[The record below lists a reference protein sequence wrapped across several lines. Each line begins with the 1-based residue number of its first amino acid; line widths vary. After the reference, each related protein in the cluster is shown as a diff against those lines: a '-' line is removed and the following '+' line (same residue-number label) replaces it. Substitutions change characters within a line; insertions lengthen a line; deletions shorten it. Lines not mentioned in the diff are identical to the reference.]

1 MLRLHTVLALF
12 FAFHAPTPAHAAA
25 PISPANPATVSIA
38 AAANLI
44 YLLEALNPAFCAVA
58 PDIALT
64 TALGASGTFVA
75 QIKNGAPYDLFLS
88 ADLEYPRA
96 LIAAGQA
103 DALTLTPFAT
113 GRLVLWT
120 TRPDLPLTDLAATVR
135 DARVKKLALA
145 QIATAPYGRAA
156 HEALEKLNLW
166 YEAQAKIVFGENIAQ
181 TAQFIES
188 GHADA
193 GFVALSLVLA
203 PNLKN
208 RGRWIEVPAA
218 LYAPLTQGAILTT
231 RGAANPAA
239 ARYLAFLQSAI
250 ARAILARYG
259 YASTAPNTSHSAL
272 SR

>member
-1 MLRLHTVLALF
+1 MLRFCLTLSLI
-12 FAFHAPTPAHAAA
+12 FAFHPPTPASAVTSSAN
-25 PISPANPATVSIA
+25 ANPASVSIA

-44 YLLEALNPAFCAVA
+44 YVLEALNPAFRAAHPEITV
-58 PDIALT
+58 T

-75 QIKNGAPYDLFLS
+75 QIKNGAPYDVFLS
-88 ADLEYPRA
+88 ADLDYPRA

-103 DALTLTPFAT
+103 DAPTLTPFAN

-120 TRPDLPLTDLAATVR
+120 TRADLPLTDLAATVR
-135 DARVKKLALA
+135 DPAVKKLALA
-145 QIATAPYGRAA
+145 QPATAPHGRAA
-156 HEALEKLNLW
+156 QETLAQLNLGRA
-166 YEAQAKIVFGENIAQ
+166 AQPKIVFGENIAQ

-203 PNLKN
+203 PTLKN
-208 RGRWIEVPAA
+208 RGRWLEVPTT

-239 ARYLAFLQSAI
+239 LRYLAFLQSAS
-250 ARAILARYG
+250 ARTILARFG
-259 YASTAPNTSHSAL
+259 YAPPTPATP
-272 SR
+272 

>member
-1 MLRLHTVLALF
+1 MLRLGLTLALF
-12 FAFHAPTPAHAAA
+12 FTFHTPPSAHAATA
-25 PISPANPATVSIA
+25 TRTVSIA

-44 YLLEALNPAFCAVA
+44 YVLEELNSTFHAIA
-58 PDIALT
+58 PDITVT
-64 TALGASGTFVA
+64 TATGASGTFVA

-88 ADLEYPRA
+88 ADLDYPHA
-96 LIAAGQA
+96 LIVAGQA
-103 DALTLTPFAT
+103 DARTLTPFAT

-120 TRPDLPLTDLAATVR
+120 THSDLPLTDLTATVR
-135 DARVKKLALA
+135 DPRVKKIALA
-145 QIATAPYGRAA
+145 QPTTAPYGRAA
-156 HEALEKLNLW
+156 QEALALLNLW
-166 YEAQAKIVFGENIAQ
+166 HETQPKIVFGENITQ
-181 TAQFIES
+181 TTQFIES

-239 ARYLAFLQSAI
+239 ERYLAFLQSVT

-259 YASTAPNTSHSAL
+259 YASAAPNTGHSAL